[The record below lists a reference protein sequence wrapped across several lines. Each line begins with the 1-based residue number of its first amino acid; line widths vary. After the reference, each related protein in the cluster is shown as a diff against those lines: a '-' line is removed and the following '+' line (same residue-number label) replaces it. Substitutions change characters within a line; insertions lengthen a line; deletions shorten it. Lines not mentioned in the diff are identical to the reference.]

1 MLKTFFIYLLFPCV
15 VFAAQFTGTG
25 FGETQDEARLNALSD
40 LSAQLLV
47 QVRSEISVSE
57 NISGEKE
64 GQRNV
69 SALSDVPLLGAQVS
83 YAADTKQ
90 YEVKAVLD
98 TEKSLPMYEKM
109 LKELA
114 LQIRTAL
121 AQTDGK
127 TGQSAIETLEKTYA
141 QADTYEKAYAVAQLL
156 GSTLAKDTD
165 FSSAAVSERLTSLQK
180 TATNLEDA
188 VYILTKNVFQR
199 NIYVLPP
206 SAPSSSEVTQFA
218 EAVQAVVEGGVN
230 SVEKPSEAEYR
241 MSGEYAVQGKSI
253 LLTYRLIRIE
263 DGTAVTARTVRLA
276 PAAFAGLDYIPKTA
290 DFDKLLKNGIAVSKD
305 FRVDIS
311 TNKGNIN
318 LLFKNAQTVEI
329 LVKTSAPA
337 YIYAVGHTLKKTE
350 RYSYLLE
357 FQRAEGA
364 RRFVRFINADD
375 ANKWVSLGEFTVTK
389 PFGVESIQIV
399 ASSKDPMSLIPYSRK
414 DPETGLYVVNTDPAK
429 AVSTMRALI
438 NTGIKKEQENIAE
451 AVLTFTTA
459 Q

>member
-1 MLKTFFIYLLFPCV
+1 MFKTFFIYLLFPCA

-25 FGETQDEARLNALSD
+25 FGKTQDEARINALAD
-40 LSAQLLV
+40 LSAQLIV
-47 QVRSEISVSE
+47 QVHSEMAVSE

-64 GQRNV
+64 GQRSV
-69 SALSDVPLLGAQVS
+69 HAVSDVPLLGAQIS

-98 TEKSLPMYEKM
+98 SEKSLPMYEKT
-109 LKELA
+109 LKDLA
-114 LQIRTAL
+114 SQIRAAL

-127 TGQSAIETLEKTYA
+127 TGQSAIETLEKVYA
-141 QADTYEKAYAVAQLL
+141 QADTYEKAYAVSQLL
-156 GSTLAKDTD
+156 GSAIEKDSG
-165 FSSAAVSERLTSLQK
+165 FSGAAISERLTALQK
-180 TATNLEDA
+180 TAMNLEEA
-188 VYILTKNVFQR
+188 VYILTGNVVQK

-206 SAPSSSEVTQFA
+206 SAPSSSEVTPFA
-218 EAVQAVVEGGVN
+218 EAVQAVIEGGVN
-230 SVEKPSEAEYR
+230 SVDNPSAADYR
-241 MSGEYAVQGKSI
+241 MSGEYTVQGKNI
-253 LLTYRLIRIE
+253 LLTYRLIKIE
-263 DGTAVTARTVRLA
+263 DGTSVAARTVRLA
-276 PAAFAGLDYIPKTA
+276 PSAFAGLDYVPKTA

-305 FRVDIS
+305 FRVDVS
-311 TNKGNIN
+311 TNKGSMN

-329 LVKTSAPA
+329 LVKTSEPA

-350 RYSYLLE
+350 RYTYLLE
-357 FQRAEGA
+357 FQQAEGT

-414 DPETGLYVVNTDPAK
+414 DTDTGLYVVNTDPAK

-438 NTGIKKEQENIAE
+438 NTGIRKEQEKVAE

>member
-337 YIYAVGHTLKKTE
+337 YIYAVGHTLKK
-350 RYSYLLE
+350 
-357 FQRAEGA
+357 
-364 RRFVRFINADD
+364 N
-375 ANKWVSLGEFTVTK
+375 
-389 PFGVESIQIV
+389 
-399 ASSKDPMSLIPYSRK
+399 
-414 DPETGLYVVNTDPAK
+414 
-429 AVSTMRALI
+429 
-438 NTGIKKEQENIAE
+438 
-451 AVLTFTTA
+451 
-459 Q
+459 